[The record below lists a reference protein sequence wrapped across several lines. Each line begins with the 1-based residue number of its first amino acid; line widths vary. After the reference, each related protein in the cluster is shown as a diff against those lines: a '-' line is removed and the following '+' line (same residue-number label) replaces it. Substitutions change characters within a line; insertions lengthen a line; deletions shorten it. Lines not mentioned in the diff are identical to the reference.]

1 MNVLRGGSV
10 LSGSSHIF
18 SHFYESEVEV
28 VHVEG
33 VYLHFM
39 IYDNLQLALYVKF
52 INIRGCMLSQN
63 DQVMDDVGVQ

>member
-28 VHVEG
+28 VH
-33 VYLHFM
+33 FM
-39 IYDNLQLALYVKF
+39 IYDNLQFAFYVKF
-52 INIRGCMLSQN
+52 INIRGCMLS
-63 DQVMDDVGVQ
+63 